1 MKYAFIQD
9 QLTAADQVQPFSLNT
24 WCRGLDV
31 SRSGFYEW
39 QSRSAKPNP
48 DTTALEVAARAAP
61 ARGRECYGPKRLRT
75 ELASMGF
82 VRSLATVKRLRSRLG
97 LRCRHKRRFVRT
109 TDGNHTLP
117 IAPNLLEQK
126 FDQASQPNQIW
137 VTDIT
142 YVPTDEG
149 WLYVAAIKDLFN
161 KKIVGWAMCDHMR
174 TSLVSQALWMA
185 FKQERPRSGLIY
197 HGDRGSQYAS
207 AEYRAL
213 LEQFGMKASMSRR
226 GNCYDNAPMESFWAS
241 LKKEQVHHQ
250 HYKTRDEAR
259 ADIFDYIECFY
270 NTIRRHSALGNQSP
284 MDFTQSFV
292 SDLKRNQ
299 I

>member
-9 QLTAADQVQPFSLNT
+9 QLTTADQSRAFSLNT

-39 QSRSAKPNP
+39 QTRSLQPDP
-48 DTTALEVAARAAP
+48 DTTALEVAARAAHM
-61 ARGRECYGPKRLRT
+61 RGRECYGPKRLRA
-75 ELASMGF
+75 ELAEMGF

-126 FDQASQPNQIW
+126 FNNTDAPNQVW

-142 YVPTDEG
+142 YVPTDAG

-161 KKIVGWAMCDHMR
+161 KKIVGWAMCDHLAS
-174 TSLVSQALWMA
+174 TN
-185 FKQERPRSGLIY
+185 Y
-197 HGDRGSQYAS
+197 HAVATTG
-207 AEYRAL
+207 
-213 LEQFGMKASMSRR
+213 
-226 GNCYDNAPMESFWAS
+226 
-241 LKKEQVHHQ
+241 
-250 HYKTRDEAR
+250 
-259 ADIFDYIECFY
+259 
-270 NTIRRHSALGNQSP
+270 
-284 MDFTQSFV
+284 
-292 SDLKRNQ
+292 
-299 I
+299 